1 MLIGVGVSCRISYH
15 IVSNLYV
22 SFSGLITS
30 FGEEKVF
37 FLLSF
42 TGNYVV
48 SVRRVSSS
56 SWCLG

>member
-1 MLIGVGVSCRISYH
+1 MSYFVY

-30 FGEEKVF
+30 FGEERELFCYLLPVIMW
-37 FLLSF
+37 FLL
-42 TGNYVV
+42 GG
-48 SVRRVSSS
+48 VSSS